1 MKTKLGKKFYVA
13 LALFGLTGQVAWV
26 VENMYFNVFIYKMF
40 HASAAD
46 ISMMVGASAV
56 AATLTAWLMGV
67 FSDRIGKRK
76 LLICAGY
83 ILWGISILAF
93 AFIRVDLL
101 SGIAGSAIAAM
112 SLGITLVIIMDCVMT
127 FFGSTA
133 NDAAF
138 NAWMTDFGDAT
149 DRGRIEGINAMMPLV
164 AILVVFGGFMGFDL
178 DQSSSW
184 VTIYFIIGFVMMA
197 VGISGLFLI
206 HDSKDIQPVRYG
218 SYVQHVVYSLR
229 PSVIREHVLL
239 YVTLLTF
246 AAFNISI
253 QIFMPYLILYYE
265 KTLGMANYVLI
276 FAPAI
281 LLAALITAFYG
292 RAYDQIGFKHAVFP
306 VLIVLAIGYVI
317 LFFTVH
323 TLPVFLGTLFMLTG
337 YLTGMAVFGAMIK
350 ERIPQESAG
359 LFQGVRIL
367 CQVLIPGVIGPA
379 ISAFFLRNAEVI
391 LNSDGTTSFLPNRI
405 IFLLALIAEILVLPF
420 LEWILMLLR
429 QGHYERYTQAGEKLR
444 DKVFKDGQIVPGE
457 AAKVWDIYPRPQMK
471 RDSFLSLNGLW
482 TLNGKEILVPFSP
495 EAPLSGFLQG
505 KHFKHVP
512 MLMKYE
518 KTIALPES
526 FRERGKR
533 ILLHFGAVD
542 QTCEVYVNHRQVG
555 DHAGGY
561 LPFTCDITDALKEGD
576 HSFCHIT
583 VKAVDRLSHDYPYG
597 KQRRFR
603 GGMWYTPTSGIWQSV
618 WMEAVPE
625 VYVRSL
631 KITPDK
637 TGFDLSVICE
647 GADVCKVTVFEP
659 HLLYQKEIW
668 DVYGKDNP
676 TKTLQLT
683 RFTNV
688 DPNSQ
693 NTSVDSTP
701 LYRMKEDIKLRIKGG
716 ETEEAMLH
724 VFTQRVDIREPKCWS
739 VESPYL
745 YPICVETGDD
755 KVYSYVAL
763 RTMTSGQIDG
773 KWRFLLNGKPIFLNG
788 LLDQGYYSDGHY
800 LPAVPEEYEKDIL
813 KMQDLGFNMLRKH
826 IKVEPDLFYYYCD
839 KQGMLVMQDMVNNGM
854 YSFITQTVLPNVGR
868 KKHTDRF
875 SMATPRR
882 RRIFKEHMLHT
893 VDTLYNHPSIV
904 AYTIFNEGWG
914 QFGADA
920 MYDVLKAAD
929 PSRLIDSASGWFA
942 QKKRDMDSEHV
953 YYHIEKLSGKGRP
966 LLLSECGGFAMAVDG
981 HFYSKYNNY
990 GYGGFPN
997 GKVLTGA
1004 IVDLYEQ
1011 MVIPALKD
1019 HMSGVVYTQVS
1030 DVEDEI
1036 NGLMTYDRK
1045 VVKVD
1050 REEMQALGKRMQHLI
1065 GRDDFVEPEDEE
1077 EEI

>member
-67 FSDRIGKRK
+67 LSDRIGKRK

-149 DRGRIEGINAMMPLV
+149 DRGRIEGINAMMPLI

-178 DQSSSW
+178 DRSSSW

-265 KTLGMANYVLI
+265 KTLGMTNYVLI

-281 LLAALITAFYG
+281 LAAALITAFYG
-292 RAYDQIGFKHAVFP
+292 RAYDQIGFKHAVIP
-306 VLIVLAIGYVI
+306 VLLSLGIGYII
-317 LFFTVH
+317 LYCNT
-323 TLPVFLGTLFMLTG
+323 TTIPVFIGTLFMLTG

-350 ERIPQESAG
+350 ERIPEESAG
-359 LFQGVRIL
+359 LFQGIRIL

-379 ISAFFLRNAEVI
+379 ISAFLLRNAETIV
-391 LNSDGTTSFLPNRI
+391 NSDGTTSFLPNKV
-405 IFLLALIAEILVLPF
+405 IFLAALVAEICVLPF

-429 QGHYERYTQAGEKLR
+429 QGHFEKYTEAGEALKEKL
-444 DKVFKDGQIVPGE
+444 FKDGRIVPEE
-457 AAKVWDIYPRPQMK
+457 AGKVWAVYPRPQLQ

-482 TLNGKEILVPFSP
+482 NLKGKKIVVPFSP
-495 EAPLSGFLQG
+495 EAPLSGFLEG
-505 KHFKHVP
+505 RHFKHVP

-518 KTIALPES
+518 KTVVLPDD
-526 FRERGKR
+526 FRKGKR
-533 ILLHFGAVD
+533 VLLHFGAVD
-542 QTCEVYVNHRQVG
+542 QTCEVLVNHISVG
-555 DHAGGY
+555 KHAGGY
-561 LPFTCDITDALKEGD
+561 LPFTCDITDALREHGD
-576 HSFCHIT
+576 HGFCHVT

-597 KQRRFR
+597 KQRKFR

-625 VYVRSL
+625 AYTEAVE
-631 KITPDK
+631 ITPDL
-637 TGFDLSVICE
+637 TGFHFSAICRK
-647 GADVCKVTVFEP
+647 ADACKVTVYEP
-659 HLLYQKEIW
+659 VLLYNQEIG
-668 DVYGKDNP
+668 DVYGKGNP
-676 TKTLQLT
+676 IKTVQLSHYKEIDQESQQSH
-683 RFTNV
+683 V
-688 DPNSQ
+688 DE
-693 NTSVDSTP
+693 TP
-701 LYRMKEDIKLRIKGG
+701 LYKMREDIKIRFGRHQI
-716 ETEEAMLH
+716 ESDNLH
-724 VFTQRVDIREPKCWS
+724 QFTQRIDIKDPKLWS

-745 YPICVETGDD
+745 YPVKVEAGEDV
-755 KVYSYVAL
+755 VYTYAAL
-763 RTMTSGQIDG
+763 RTMTSRQVDG
-773 KWRFLLNGKPIFLNG
+773 KWRFCLNEEPIFLHG

-800 LPAVPEEYEKDIL
+800 LPAVPEEYERDIL

-826 IKVEPDLFYYYCD
+826 IKVEPELFYYYCD
-839 KQGMLVMQDMVNNGM
+839 KHGMLVMQDMVNNGM
-854 YSFITQTVLPNVGR
+854 YSFILQTVMPNLGQ
-868 KKHTDRF
+868 KKKSDRF
-875 SMATPRR
+875 SFTTPRR
-882 RRIFKEHMLHT
+882 KRIFEEHMLDT
-893 VDTLYNHPSIV
+893 VESLYNHPSII

-914 QFGADA
+914 QFDADA
-920 MYDVLKAAD
+920 MYDVLKKAD
-929 PSRLIDSASGWFA
+929 PTRLIDSASGWFA

-953 YYHIEKLSGKGRP
+953 YYHIEKLSGKGKP
-966 LLLSECGGFAMAVDG
+966 LLLSECGGFAMAVED
-981 HFYSKYNNY
+981 HYYSKYNNY
-990 GYGGFPN
+990 GYGGFAN
-997 GKVLTGA
+997 GEALTDA

-1011 MVIPALKD
+1011 MVIPAFPNS
-1019 HMSGVVYTQVS
+1019 MAGVVYTQLS

-1050 REEMQALGKRMQHLI
+1050 RDKMQALAKRLQERL
-1065 GRDDFVEPEDEE
+1065 
-1077 EEI
+1077 